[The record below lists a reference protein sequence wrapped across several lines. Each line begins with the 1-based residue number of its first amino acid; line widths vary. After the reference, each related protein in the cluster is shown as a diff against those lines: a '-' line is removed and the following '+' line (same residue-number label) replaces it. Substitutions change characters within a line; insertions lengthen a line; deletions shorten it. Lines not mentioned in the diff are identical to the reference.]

1 MAFDTIETPEARKE
15 KLVGGSCTYCAL
27 AASFFTRPKIV
38 AVVGEDFPEEAI
50 ELFRKRDI
58 DLQGLKVSS
67 GKTFHWEGRYG
78 DDPNQR
84 STVKLEMN
92 VFENFRPELPSA
104 YKDTDILFLANI
116 DPELQE
122 DILRQVKNKKIV
134 AMDTIDTW
142 IKNKKPAFLRV
153 LRKVDMFFA
162 NEEEARLLTEEI
174 NLIKAGKKI
183 LSMGPSFV
191 ILKKGEHGAL
201 AFGKDFVFGI
211 LPYPCEGVVDPTG
224 AGDSFAGGFLGYL
237 DKVNRVDMK
246 EIRNAGVFG
255 SVMASFALEDFGI
268 HRLASL
274 SESIIQRRILDYKK
288 FTSF

>member
-1 MAFDTIETPEARKE
+1 MAFDTIETPDARKE

>member
-1 MAFDTIETPEARKE
+1 VAFDTIETPEARKE